1 MQGHDAAVDRQ
12 PLDCHGMQDMWA
24 MVFAGYVP
32 GDAPGASSFFTPKA
46 ARKASRLAMQ
56 NPVIAQLDTA
66 LSR

>member
-1 MQGHDAAVDRQ
+1 MQGRQAATGWQ
-12 PLDCHGMQDMWA
+12 PPTVVKRETCRPMMS
-24 MVFAGYVP
+24 AGYVP

>member
-1 MQGHDAAVDRQ
+1 
-12 PLDCHGMQDMWA
+12 MWA
-24 MVFAGYVP
+24 MVLAGYVP

>member
-1 MQGHDAAVDRQ
+1 
-12 PLDCHGMQDMWA
+12 MWA
-24 MVFAGYVP
+24 MVCAGYVP